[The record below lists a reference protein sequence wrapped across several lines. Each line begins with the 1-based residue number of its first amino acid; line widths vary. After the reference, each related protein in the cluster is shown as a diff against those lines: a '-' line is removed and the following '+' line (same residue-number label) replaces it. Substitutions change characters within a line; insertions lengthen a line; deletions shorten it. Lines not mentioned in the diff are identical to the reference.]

1 MALNRLFLTG
11 LIMLFLFTSE
21 TKAQEVKFGFGAGQG
36 LVKGEQ
42 SKERVAGIRYHAFY
56 DYQPYRS
63 FLSFGFSASHLQTN
77 TNFQRNQQDF
87 NEQIRLI
94 PVAFV
99 PKLMLS
105 ENDSKAFVKGMIGAQ
120 HIRSVTTSSSSSRK
134 LQEFGF
140 YGGLGAGVEL
150 AINSFLFTVIE
161 YELGFVGSRLV
172 NNPMIHSGQVALG
185 IKFN

>member
-1 MALNRLFLTG
+1 MALNRLL
-11 LIMLFLFTSE
+11 LAALVLLFLFTAE
-21 TKAQEVKFGFGAGQG
+21 TEAQEVKFGLGAGQG

-42 SKERVAGIRYHAFY
+42 SKARVAGMRYHGFY
-56 DYQPYRS
+56 EYQPYRS

-77 TNFQRNQQDF
+77 ANFQRNEQEF

-99 PKLMLS
+99 PKLMFS

-120 HIRSVTTSSSSSRK
+120 HLRSVTTSSTSNRK

-150 AINSFLFTVIE
+150 GITSFLFAVIE